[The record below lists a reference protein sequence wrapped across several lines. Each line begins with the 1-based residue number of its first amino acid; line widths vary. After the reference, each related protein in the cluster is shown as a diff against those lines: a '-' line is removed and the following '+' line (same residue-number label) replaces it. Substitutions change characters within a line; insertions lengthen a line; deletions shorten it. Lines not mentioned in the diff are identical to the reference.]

1 MAMRLGPWLFRPSL
15 LRALI
20 GQVRLAWRLV
30 REPAVPLLVKAVPVF
45 AGLYVLSPIDIVP
58 DVLPIL
64 GQLDDLTLL
73 LVALEGFLK
82 LCPAHVVDFH
92 RAARDQ
98 GRRYAAMPH
107 EGEIID
113 VAFRH
118 EATEATEETETTDS
132 HRGTEKRRKLV

>member
-1 MAMRLGPWLFRPSL
+1 MAIRIRPLLFRPSL

-20 GQVRLAWRLV
+20 GQVRLAWRLM
-30 REPAVPLLVKAVPVF
+30 REPAVPVLVKLLPMA

-73 LVALEGFLK
+73 LVSLEAFLK

-98 GRRYAAMPH
+98 GRRYTAMPH

-118 EATEATEETETTDS
+118 EATEETETTDS
-132 HRGTEKRRKLV
+132 HGGTEKRRKLV